1 MKNKKQREKIVKEA
15 EPLVEESEKVERIIV
30 VEEEAKHIRM
40 VNETIAKAEEEAINV
55 VKEELRVDAAM
66 EEARAKAEEES
77 RCSLQ
82 RQSVVRITH

>member
-15 EPLVEESEKVERIIV
+15 EPLAEESEKAERIIA
-30 VEEEAKHIRM
+30 VEEEAKYIRM
-40 VNETIAKAEEEAINV
+40 VNETIAKAEEEASNV
-55 VKEELRVDAAM
+55 VKEELKVEAAM